1 MLDSALYIV
10 PTPIG
15 NLEDITMRAVRV
27 LKEATLIAAE
37 DTRHSKAML
46 DRLGIAPARMIS
58 CYDQTEEARAEAI
71 IDEVQRGGSVALIS
85 DAGSPLIND
94 PGYRVVTA
102 CAKAGVK
109 VVPLP
114 GPCAAITA
122 LECAGLPT
130 DAFRFN
136 GFLPVKDKE
145 LRDRVGKLASSD
157 CTEVF
162 YESPRRILKSSEV
175 MAEII
180 PDHPV
185 AVCRELTKAFE
196 SVYRMPARDLPAFLN
211 ADPDRQRG
219 EFVVVVGKAEEQ
231 SDSGLEKARAAV
243 AALMKGATAKTVSSV
258 VADLTGSRRRDLYEY
273 ASTLKGAKAGDGG
286 QDS

>member
-1 MLDSALYIV
+1 MLESALYIV

-15 NLEDITMRAVRV
+15 NLEDITMRAARV
-27 LKEATLIAAE
+27 LREVTLVAAE

-58 CYDQTEEARAEAI
+58 CYDQTEEARADAI
-71 IDEVQRGGSVALIS
+71 IAEVQGGGSVALIS

-102 CAKAGVK
+102 CARAGVK

-114 GPCAAITA
+114 GPCALITA

-136 GFLPVKDKE
+136 GFFPVKDKE
-145 LRDRVGKLASSD
+145 LRDRVAALASSD

-162 YESPRRILKSSEV
+162 YESPRRILKTAEI

-180 PDHPV
+180 PSHPV

-196 SVYRMPARDLPAFLN
+196 SVYRMNAEELPPFLK

-219 EFVVVVGKAEEQ
+219 EFVVVVGKADEE
-231 SDSGLEKARAAV
+231 SDKAMEKARAAV
-243 AALMKGATAKTVSSV
+243 AALMQGATAKTVSSV
-258 VADLTGSRRRDLYEY
+258 VADLTGARRRDLYEY
-273 ASTLKGAKAGDGG
+273 ATSLK
-286 QDS
+286 DSENA

>member
-1 MLDSALYIV
+1 MLESALYIV

-27 LKEATLIAAE
+27 LKEATLVAAE
-37 DTRHSKAML
+37 DTRHSKQML
-46 DRLGIAPARMIS
+46 DRLGISPARMIS
-58 CYDQTEEARAEAI
+58 CYDQTEEARSSMI
-71 IDEVQRGGSVALIS
+71 IDEIGKGGSVALIS

-114 GPCAAITA
+114 GPCAVITA

-136 GFLPVKDKE
+136 GFFPVKDKE
-145 LRDRVGKLASSD
+145 LRDRVQKLASSD

-162 YESPRRILKSSEV
+162 YEAPRRILKTAQILS
-175 MAEII
+175 EII

-185 AVCRELTKAFE
+185 SVCRELTKAFE
-196 SVYRMPARDLPAFLN
+196 SVYRMKASGLPAFLE

-219 EFVVVVGKAEEQ
+219 EFVVVVGKAED
-231 SDSGLEKARAAV
+231 DSGAGMEKARAAV
-243 AALMKGATAKTVSSV
+243 EALMSGATAKTVSAV
-258 VADLTGSRRRDLYEY
+258 VSDLTGARKRDLYEY
-273 ASTLKGAKAGDGG
+273 AVLLKNVSG
-286 QDS
+286 S